1 MSKDKRSMILLHQQ
15 GTEGVKLFIGRI
27 PKEAEEEQI
36 RKVVEPFGEVVEV
49 RFSPFNFS
57 FSNVLVKFK
66 SNPKRQN
73 LPFQ

>member
-1 MSKDKRSMILLHQQ
+1 MPKDKRSIILLHQQ

-49 RFSPFNFS
+49 LSYPT
-57 FSNVLVKFK
+57 LVSKIQKHAIFI
-66 SNPKRQN
+66 
-73 LPFQ
+73 